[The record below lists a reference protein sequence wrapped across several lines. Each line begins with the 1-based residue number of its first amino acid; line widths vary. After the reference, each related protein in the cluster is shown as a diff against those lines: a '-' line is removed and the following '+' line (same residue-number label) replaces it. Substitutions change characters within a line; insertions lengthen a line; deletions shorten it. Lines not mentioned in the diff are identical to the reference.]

1 MDGKEKIWLKWK
13 SEAKDAAAG
22 VFIVRQN
29 QVDSILFLLS

>member
-1 MDGKEKIWLKWK
+1 MDGKEKIWLKGK

>member
-22 VFIVRQN
+22 VFILHQN
-29 QVDSILFLLS
+29 RVVSILFL